1 MLSLI
6 ETLTGFTAIML
17 MLSLLVKTLTS
28 VIKNQWDYY
37 SDNLKHEVQRLV
49 LETTG
54 RTWNDVLR
62 SASEQVKN
70 LIGEIHWERLG
81 DEFLNATYLSWFLK
95 KLDSNAD
102 LNDLESRLKVRLANV
117 KYAFQMRM
125 KNLALAVGVGLC
137 LLCNINAFTIW
148 KSLYTDGQLRA
159 TFANSYAD
167 KAAKLAEAQ
176 ARGTSQETSA
186 NQANQASQANQG
198 NQTDKAAPANDSNT
212 KIEKNQLDAQ
222 MKDFRQNM
230 QGFLTDVSFG
240 VGRIWREECLR
251 LTDAGRQRCQKEM
264 MEKTAKLKQDSRD
277 KQYEQ
282 RVAEAGKLADA
293 AAKEKANL
301 AADETRKAEEKAD
314 LAEAGLKL
322 AQEQRD
328 TQKAPEIF
336 IYEFLGSLL
345 TGILVSIGAPY
356 WHDVLQALSSLRSTV
371 SATKAKA

>member
-1 MLSLI
+1 MRFCLRKLCYPFIFGELEIGRVSSRRHLRPTPPPQRILTHLRSRQLRRHNTEVTDMLSLI
-6 ETLTGFTAIML
+6 ETITGFAAIML

-37 SDNLKHEVQRLV
+37 SDNLKHEVQRLAF
-49 LETTG
+49 ETTG
-54 RTWNDVLR
+54 KAWDALI
-62 SASEQVKN
+62 KN
-70 LIGEIHWERLG
+70 SKVGDLHWERLG
-81 DEFLNATYLSWFLK
+81 DELLNSTYMAWFLK
-95 KLDSNAD
+95 QLDQTAIVSD
-102 LNDLESRLKVRLANV
+102 LDSRLKIHVANV

-167 KAAKLAEAQ
+167 KATKLAEAQ
-176 ARGTSQETSA
+176 ARGTSQETAA
-186 NQANQASQANQG
+186 NQANQASQATQG
-198 NQTDKAAPANDSNT
+198 NQTDKVAPANDSNT

-251 LTDAGRQRCQKEM
+251 LTDAGRQQCQKEM

-301 AADETRKAEEKAD
+301 AADET
-314 LAEAGLKL
+314 
-322 AQEQRD
+322 
-328 TQKAPEIF
+328 
-336 IYEFLGSLL
+336 
-345 TGILVSIGAPY
+345 
-356 WHDVLQALSSLRSTV
+356 
-371 SATKAKA
+371 